1 MRTDEQQNPESSLVK
16 KASHKESLGNCRSPV
31 PICSPPQADENG
43 AAIMLC
49 EVADERQQ
57 TLDLGDGPATAPER
71 RPRVRRT
78 FCPRCGR
85 GPLTGGKC
93 GWCRGTGSRQQT
105 GDLPDNAKRG
115 A

>member
-43 AAIMLC
+43 AAIMPC

-57 TLDLGDGPATAPER
+57 TLDLGDGPAPAPER
-71 RPRVRRT
+71 KPRVRL
-78 FCPRCGR
+78 CPRCGR
-85 GPLTGGKC
+85 GPMTGEKCWWC
-93 GWCRGTGSRQQT
+93 GWWGTGSRAAT
-105 GDLPDNAKRG
+105 PEVGGRDPA
-115 A
+115 

>member
-1 MRTDEQQNPESSLVK
+1 
-16 KASHKESLGNCRSPV
+16 
-31 PICSPPQADENG
+31 
-43 AAIMLC
+43 MLC